1 MSQKSLPS
9 NPKGAEA
16 IGSKDKSGI
25 YIYICFKTWQQQGSH
40 N

>member
-16 IGSKDKSGI
+16 IRSKDKSGI
-25 YIYICFKTWQQQGSH
+25 YIYIFQNLAATSFT
-40 N
+40 